1 MKANASGPSLME
13 IEQGIGNLTMIK
25 LIESDKMG
33 EGANAP
39 VYKYSLKNHQIAVKC
54 YQNQWQ
60 A

>member
-1 MKANASGPSLME
+1 MKANASGPFLME

-25 LIESDKMG
+25 LNESDKMG
-33 EGANAP
+33 KGTHAS

>member
-1 MKANASGPSLME
+1 MIANASGPSLME
-13 IEQGIGNLTMIK
+13 IEQEIGNLTIIN

-33 EGANAP
+33 KGTHAS

-54 YQNQWQ
+54 YQKQWK

>member
-25 LIESDKMG
+25 LNESNKIG

-39 VYKYSLKNHQIAVKC
+39 VYKYSL
-54 YQNQWQ
+54 
-60 A
+60 